1 MRGEGSP
8 CLRVIRVRAALV
20 KARTML
26 VNAARGLA
34 KATGERLPS
43 CDADQM
49 GEERM
54 ELLPAALQISLRPL
68 LEEVESLTEKI
79 QALD

>member
-1 MRGEGSP
+1 
-8 CLRVIRVRAALV
+8 
-20 KARTML
+20 ML
-26 VNAARGLA
+26 VNAARGLT

-49 GEERM
+49 SVELM
-54 ELLPAALQISLRPL
+54 EPLPAGLNSLRPL

-79 QALD
+79 RALDQQVEQIARTD